1 MKITFSGLVIWYAS
15 YFLATTWNNLLALKY
30 GFVTDLTSLVVEEN
44 EKYRIKIHNPEKFK
58 YDVIGSSQVD
68 AVISLTLDTPSDTN
82 FPEIKSKLAES
93 GKKLFSFLISNE
105 NGLPIFQFQYMYS
118 F

>member
-1 MKITFSGLVIWYAS
+1 MNLHNAR

-58 YDVIGSSQVD
+58 YDIISSYQVD
-68 AVISLTLDTPSDTN
+68 AVVSLPLQTSSNTN
-82 FPEIKSKLAES
+82 FQEIKSKLAES
-93 GKKLFSFLISNE
+93 GKKLFFFLNSTENE
-105 NGLPIFQFQYMYS
+105 ITIYQIHYIVFNS
-118 F
+118 

>member
-1 MKITFSGLVIWYAS
+1 M
-15 YFLATTWNNLLALKY
+15 
-30 GFVTDLTSLVVEEN
+30 TDLTSLVVEEN

-93 GKKLFSFLISNE
+93 GKKLFSFLNSNE